1 MEPGNS
7 KYLLEEM
14 VLLRNRV
21 ELLQNIL
28 KINNINPAIEQIKKK
43 KQLDK
48 IQNFTIKTNNQY

>member
-48 IQNFTIKTNNQY
+48 I